1 MGTSAHG
8 LCDSFELMSLLA
20 FYYRGLLL

>member
-1 MGTSAHG
+1 MGAHG